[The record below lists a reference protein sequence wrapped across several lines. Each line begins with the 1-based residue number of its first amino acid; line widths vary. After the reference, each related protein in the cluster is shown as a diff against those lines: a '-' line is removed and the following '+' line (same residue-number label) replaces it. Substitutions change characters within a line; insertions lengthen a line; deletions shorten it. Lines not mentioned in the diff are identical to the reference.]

1 MLHSPWNTDDL
12 STKSPIRLI
21 GFTACVS
28 LIFVLY
34 SCSDLSAQTGIKG
47 AITLDTTRWAPTAY
61 LSAIPDFTRMYLMSN
76 ECIIQRAAIDKDG
89 HFSFDGKPLASEDR
103 LYRIH
108 FSKKGDPPASLIIGG
123 QDENHL
129 FLIANNKSEIGILI
143 RGGRNLLGDLT
154 FAGYAPNKELQQI
167 NQIKGFLDTL
177 DFYGPAVN
185 RDFVRQAVYDKL
197 RQYAD
202 TCSNPLISLYA
213 LYHSRFESD
222 YANNMA
228 YYDKYLHKW
237 KNENSEYFR
246 AFRAQLPVKEPPK
259 ILRPLLYGVGFL
271 LLIAGGFILLR
282 IRKKDEK
289 NPYQSLTVQ
298 ERKIFGLLKDGRSN
312 KEISDEC
319 GISLSTVKSHVNN
332 IYSKLNI
339 SSRTDVMDYAE

>member
-1 MLHSPWNTDDL
+1 MLNPRGKIQIAFSRTPVIGVLILLFTITYPGFKLNAQ
-12 STKSPIRLI
+12 PGIR
-21 GFTACVS
+21 GR
-28 LIFVLY
+28 
-34 SCSDLSAQTGIKG
+34 
-47 AITLDTTRWAPTAY
+47 ITLDTIFWAPVAY
-61 LSAIPDFTRMYLMSN
+61 LSVIPDFTQMYTMSN
-76 ECIIQRAAIDKDG
+76 ESIIQRAAIDREG
-89 HFSFDGKPLASEDR
+89 LFNFDGSKLAPGDR

-108 FSKKGDPPASLIIGG
+108 FSKNGNPEASLIIGG
-123 QDENHL
+123 QEENHL
-129 FLIANNKSEIGILI
+129 FLIANNKADIGVLI
-143 RGGRNLLGDLT
+143 HGGSNLLSQIT

-167 NQIKGFLDTL
+167 NQIAGFLDTL
-177 DFYGPAVN
+177 DYYGPAVN

-197 RQYAD
+197 RQFAD

-222 YANNMA
+222 YANNSA

-246 AFRAQLPVKEPPK
+246 AFRAQLPVKESPK
-259 ILRPLLYGVGFL
+259 ILRPLLFGLAFL
-271 LLIAGGFILLR
+271 LAIAGGFIFMR
-282 IRKKDEK
+282 YRKKEGK